1 MPCCLKWVSSVP
13 TYEPLPDKPLIGV
26 TGSRRKGRIMTFLIC
41 LAVWRAGG
49 RSVRIT
55 CVKPFPVDKLDGL
68 VIGGGDDISATL
80 YGGEIAVDVRVDT
93 RRDKIEM
100 EALRTCDEMGI
111 PVLGI
116 CRGSQI
122 MNVFYGGSLHTE
134 IRDVYRDA
142 PQIRTVLPKKCV
154 DILPDTRLSS
164 LLGVDHCYVNS
175 LHHQAVDRP
184 GDGFHI
190 AARDEHGMTQGIE
203 RHGERFLLGVQ
214 WHPEFLFWQP
224 RQQRLFNELVNA
236 ARGRIKA

>member
-1 MPCCLKWVSSVP
+1 MPK
-13 TYEPLPDKPLIGV
+13 KPLIGV
-26 TGSRRKGRIMTFLIC
+26 TGSRRKGRIMTFLNR

-55 CVKPFPVDKLDGL
+55 WDKPYPIDRLDGL

-80 YGGEIAVDVRVDT
+80 YGGEVSVDVRVDP
-93 RRDKIEM
+93 RRDEIEM
-100 EALRTCDEMGI
+100 EALKVADERDM

-134 IRDVYRDA
+134 IRDIYKDA

-154 DILPDTRLSS
+154 DIMPDTRLEK
-164 LLGVDHCYVNS
+164 LLRVDHCYVNS
-175 LHHQAVDRP
+175 LHHQAVDTL
-184 GDGFHI
+184 GDGFDV
-190 AARDEHGMTQGIE
+190 AAKDEHGMIQAIE
-203 RHGERFLLGVQ
+203 RTDHRFLLGVQ

-224 RQQRLFNELVNA
+224 RQQRLFNDLVAA
-236 ARGRIKA
+236 ARERTTP